1 MKPFFSIILPVYNV
15 ASYLEETL
23 RCLRAQTF
31 GDFEAFL
38 VDDGSTDGSLEL
50 CLRATEEDAR
60 LHVLRTPRN
69 GGAAAARNVALPEI
83 SGQYVT
89 FLDSDDTFEPGLLTV
104 YAEAV
109 RQDPAAD
116 ILKCGFFEEYIEDG
130 RVAYQKACNLDAS
143 VCDSPAA
150 ICRVAVQLEQFPA
163 FGFLWNGCYRA
174 ALLQENSIR
183 FDEALRVNED
193 FAFNLAAARTAKRL
207 RVLPYAGYHYA
218 KRANAS
224 LSTTRNDAYY
234 EMHMLK
240 IRGFLDFAQEEGLSG
255 DRALLQQIY
264 WLYARFCYSA
274 LQRSSGRRASV
285 LAAIECDPLYASF
298 RAAHIDGGSA
308 KQSVLLGLLRSSW
321 KGPVLALTGLIDFT
335 KQHFPLLF
343 ARIKR

>member
-15 ASYLEETL
+15 AAYLEETL
-23 RCLRAQTF
+23 HCLRAQTF

-38 VDDGSTDGSLEL
+38 VDDGSTDGSLEF
-50 CLRATEEDAR
+50 CLRAAEEDAR

-83 SGQYVT
+83 SGEYVT
-89 FLDSDDTFEPGLLTV
+89 FLDSDDTFEPDLLAA

-130 RVAYQKACNLDAS
+130 RVSYQKACRLEAAI
-143 VCDSPAA
+143 CDSPAA
-150 ICRVAVQLEQFPA
+150 ICRAAVRLEQFPA

-174 ALLQENSIR
+174 SFLQKNGLR
-183 FDEALRVNED
+183 FDETLRVNED
-193 FAFNLAAARTAKRL
+193 FAFNLAAARMAGRL

-240 IRGFLDFAQEEGLSG
+240 IRGFLDFAQEAGLSG
-255 DRALLQQIY
+255 DRALLQQIF
-264 WLYARFCYSA
+264 WLYARFCYSS
-274 LQRSSGRRASV
+274 LQRSGDRRAA
-285 LAAIECDPLYASF
+285 LAAIERDPLYASF
-298 RAAHIDGGSA
+298 CAAQIDGA
-308 KQSVLLGLLRSSW
+308 NIKQSVLLGLLRSPW